1 MYVVCEEHLP
11 RAIDDFVEVYEQC
24 PDIYRLDQV
33 SFTDWSSPH
42 NCDFCSEPPKYLVV

>member
-1 MYVVCEEHLP
+1 MYVVCEDHLHE
-11 RAIDDFVEVYEQC
+11 AIDEFVEVYEQC

-42 NCDFCSEPPKYLVV
+42 NCDMCADPPKYLVV